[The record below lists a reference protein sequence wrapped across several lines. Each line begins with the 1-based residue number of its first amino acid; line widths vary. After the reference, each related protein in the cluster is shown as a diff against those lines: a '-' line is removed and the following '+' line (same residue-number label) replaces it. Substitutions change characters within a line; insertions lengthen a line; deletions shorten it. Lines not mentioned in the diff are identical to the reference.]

1 MIAVDTNVLR
11 HYLWGTIDSY
21 TAIVAEAINT
31 DEASLPPIV
40 LTEALSDPQI
50 TEHDVYR
57 TLAVP
62 LVPLYLGYWDR
73 AGDLRRRLIQ
83 AARSAP
89 IADCLIAQACI
100 DVDVPLLT
108 YDRGFTRFVDAGLKL
123 IEV

>member
-11 HYLWGTIDSY
+11 HYLRGRIDSY
-21 TAIVAEAINT
+21 TATVAEAINA
-31 DEASLPPIV
+31 DEAFLPPIV

-50 TEHDVYR
+50 TDYDVYR
-57 TLAVP
+57 TLTVP
-62 LVPLYLGYWDR
+62 LVPLYNGYWDR

-83 AARSAP
+83 AERSAP

-100 DVDVPLLT
+100 DSDFPLLT

-123 IEV
+123 LEV

>member
-11 HYLWGTIDSY
+11 HYLRGRIDSY
-21 TAIVAEAINT
+21 TAMVAEAINA

-83 AARSAP
+83 GARSAP

-100 DVDVPLLT
+100 DVDLPLLT
-108 YDRGFTRFVDAGLKL
+108 YDR
-123 IEV
+123 